1 MPWWWVVPA
10 AIGGYYLAKEVL
22 EEEPTEDSKPK
33 SDAGSSTQPLPR
45 WSREIDPLTW
55 REFIQRHGDS
65 LIPSSPQPSSPS
77 GFRPIE
83 SSGPTRSSI
92 RTVFQRLF
100 VPISILLLVGLVALD
115 ATGSL
120 AWSLV
125 WGGLI
130 GYGTNWLAIQMLFH
144 PREPRPLFHWRGVL
158 ASRKEE
164 ITLQVTHGVVDHLFN
179 EEIVQ
184 EFLSRNDVL
193 GRLSKESRDHLRH
206 KLDQSDFRRDIHHL
220 VLGWILKILQNSEF
234 RSTMTRALRE
244 RVDRWA
250 GQDVRGRLASLAA
263 LWWEPRL
270 QREISSLLDNAPEIV
285 DQIRSQIDR
294 SLDELPQIL
303 EQDRETLERGLSRSF
318 LFALQRLDIS
328 RVIQERLQTVTDDS
342 IENWIMGT
350 AYRELSLINLLGGL
364 LGIAGGLVIVRP
376 DLGLFLGLTLAMMA
390 ALDETLNRRQ
400 RRKSSKSRYDEN
412 PPS

>member
-144 PREPRPLFHWRGVL
+144 PR
-158 ASRKEE
+158 
-164 ITLQVTHGVVDHLFN
+164 
-179 EEIVQ
+179 
-184 EFLSRNDVL
+184 
-193 GRLSKESRDHLRH
+193 
-206 KLDQSDFRRDIHHL
+206 
-220 VLGWILKILQNSEF
+220 
-234 RSTMTRALRE
+234 
-244 RVDRWA
+244 
-250 GQDVRGRLASLAA
+250 
-263 LWWEPRL
+263 
-270 QREISSLLDNAPEIV
+270 
-285 DQIRSQIDR
+285 
-294 SLDELPQIL
+294 
-303 EQDRETLERGLSRSF
+303 
-318 LFALQRLDIS
+318 
-328 RVIQERLQTVTDDS
+328 
-342 IENWIMGT
+342 
-350 AYRELSLINLLGGL
+350 
-364 LGIAGGLVIVRP
+364 
-376 DLGLFLGLTLAMMA
+376 
-390 ALDETLNRRQ
+390 
-400 RRKSSKSRYDEN
+400 
-412 PPS
+412 